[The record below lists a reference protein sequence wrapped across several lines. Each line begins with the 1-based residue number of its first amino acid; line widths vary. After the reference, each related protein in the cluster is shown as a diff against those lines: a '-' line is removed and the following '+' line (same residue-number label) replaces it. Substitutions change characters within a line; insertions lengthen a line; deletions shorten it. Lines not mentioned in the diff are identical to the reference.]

1 MFRNAFSAHYYWW
14 AFHWS
19 PLLMNVVSE
28 GFRTIRLYGVLGA
41 TFGREFKLSV
51 SSPKEAIRALCVIV
65 PGFERFLNTSKQRGL
80 TYAVFSGKRNLLN
93 DELSMD
99 RSPEEIR
106 IAPVIIGSK
115 RAGVFQTILGVALVA
130 VAAFVTG
137 GAAIGIG
144 GTAFA
149 GGWGAMAG
157 IGASMA
163 IGGVVQ
169 MLSPQTTGLASKQSA
184 DNQASYAF
192 GGVTNTTAQGNPVPL
207 LYGRRRIGGAIISA
221 GIYVEDQQ

>member
-1 MFRNAFSAHYYWW
+1 MTFLTGQ
-14 AFHWS
+14 
-19 PLLMNVVSE
+19 PM
-28 GFRTIRLYGVLGA
+28 RTIRLYGILGS

-51 SSPKEAIRALCVIV
+51 ASPKEAVRALCVIV

-80 TYAVFSGKRNLLN
+80 TYAVFSGKRNLN
-93 DELSMD
+93 DDDLSMD
-99 RSPEEIR
+99 QSTADIR

-115 RAGVFQTILGVALVA
+115 RGGVFQTILGVALVA
-130 VAAFVTG
+130 VGAVASYFGG
-137 GAAIGIG
+137 GAVGVPLMQFGA
-144 GTAFA
+144 
-149 GGWGAMAG
+149 AMAL
-157 IGASMA
+157 
-163 IGGVVQ
+163 GGVVQ

-184 DNQASYAF
+184 DNKASYAF